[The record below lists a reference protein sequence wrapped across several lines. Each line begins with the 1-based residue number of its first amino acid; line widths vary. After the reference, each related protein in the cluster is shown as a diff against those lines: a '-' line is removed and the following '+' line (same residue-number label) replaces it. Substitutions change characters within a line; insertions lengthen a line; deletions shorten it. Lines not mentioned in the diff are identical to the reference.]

1 MARNKKTRSI
11 TLSDEVFNGLQMLA
25 LYRKYQGDRSASAS
39 SIIEEIASAYLKERA
54 RELDAIQ
61 NGMSTASKQISLFD
75 FDDDGNFITNGT
87 DSDGNTSADK

>member
-1 MARNKKTRSI
+1 MARVKKTRSI
-11 TLSDEVFNGLQMLA
+11 TLSDSTFNGLQMLA

-54 RELDAIQ
+54 RELDAIK

-75 FDDDGNFITNGT
+75 FVNASTGGTSDGT
-87 DSDGNTSADK
+87 DKK